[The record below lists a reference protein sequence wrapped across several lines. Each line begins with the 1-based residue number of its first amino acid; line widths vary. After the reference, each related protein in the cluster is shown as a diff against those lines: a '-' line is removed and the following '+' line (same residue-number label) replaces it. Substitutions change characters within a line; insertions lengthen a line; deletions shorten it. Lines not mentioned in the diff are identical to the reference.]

1 MILVLKSAAM
11 LVVEVLY
18 LCSEPLPVP
27 VEVPVVPVEVPV
39 PVHSVPAQNDLAE

>member
-1 MILVLKSAAM
+1 MIQMVVLKSSAM

-27 VEVPVVPVEVPV
+27 VEVPVVPVEVPL
-39 PVHSVPAQNDLAE
+39 PAQNDLAE